1 MVTARDEIDFER
13 FRDYLCLLA
22 RLHLDR
28 RLRRKLD
35 PSDIVQQTLLQ
46 AFQGRDGF
54 RGTTIEEQLAWLRS
68 ILTRNLSH
76 AARDFTSQKRNIGRE
91 VHFDGTLAD
100 SSARLQRWLA
110 TSGPSPSQRA
120 MKEETLV
127 ELSRRVAQLPEEQ
140 QEVLVL
146 HHCQGWSL
154 EEIAKHVERTV
165 PSVAGLLRRG
175 LARLREQMDDSRF
188 R

>member
-1 MVTARDEIDFER
+1 MVGAREEIDFGR

-46 AFQGRDGF
+46 AFEARAGF
-54 RGTTIEEQLAWLRS
+54 RGTTTDEQLAWLRS
-68 ILTRNLSH
+68 ILARNLSH
-76 AARDFTSQKRNIGRE
+76 AARDFGNQKRDIGRE
-91 VHFDGTLAD
+91 IHLDAAISD
-100 SSARLQRWLA
+100 SSVRLCSWLA
-110 TSGPSPSQRA
+110 ASGSSPSQKA
-120 MKEETLV
+120 IKEERLLRLAALV
-127 ELSRRVAQLPEEQ
+127 SDLPEAQ

-154 EEIAKHVERTV
+154 ERIASHAERTV

-175 LARLREQMDDSRF
+175 LARLREQLDALDP
-188 R
+188 